1 MSLPT
6 GEVAIAVGSSIKDR
20 GGIGNEDGKR
30 PMAAAAA
37 AEDGKNMGKFL
48 RMDTDE
54 GGECVINVDDDG
66 GPKRL
71 FETLAWIVFKSVSYC
86 IT

>member
-1 MSLPT
+1 
-6 GEVAIAVGSSIKDR
+6 
-20 GGIGNEDGKR
+20 
-30 PMAAAAA
+30 MAAAAA

-71 FETLAWIVFKSVSYC
+71 FETLAWIIFKSVSYC
-86 IT
+86 LT

>member
-1 MSLPT
+1 
-6 GEVAIAVGSSIKDR
+6 
-20 GGIGNEDGKR
+20 
-30 PMAAAAA
+30 MAAAAA

-54 GGECVINVDDDG
+54 GGECVIKVDDDG

-71 FETLAWIVFKSVSYC
+71 FETLAWIIFQSVSYC
-86 IT
+86 LT